1 MHYICWSKSIK
12 FRLIWKKKKNKNRI
26 LKNNSKEQKFEKLLE
41 AAARGGNL
49 AVNRADTIRHIDLSR
64 CTRTPVWVTRISV
77 WLNKQPM
84 VMAQTFWRR
93 WYELLYKL
101 VHRQTTTAP
110 SLIHTTPLPLLLT
123 SNSKLPSLRNLQLL
137 HFLFSF
143 LSFFPLSS
151 LNSQSIL
158 RCFNNTFW

>member
-1 MHYICWSKSIK
+1 M
-12 FRLIWKKKKNKNRI
+12 
-26 LKNNSKEQKFEKLLE
+26 
-41 AAARGGNL
+41 

-64 CTRTPVWVTRISV
+64 CTRTPLWITRISA

-101 VHRQTTTAP
+101 VYRQTTTAP
-110 SLIHTTPLPLLLT
+110 SLIHTTPLPVLLT

-143 LSFFPLSS
+143 LPFFFFLSS
-151 LNSQSIL
+151 LNFQSIL
-158 RCFNNTFW
+158 RCSNNTLISRNLSRWKYRFHFSFFFSFYFR